1 MEQNK
6 LEKNETQDILNA
18 SLIFAKALG
27 FILTDGEGI
36 VVNISENIK
45 MPEDI
50 KKVIVFKFQ
59 EQIHIYKCE
68 QNLEEGTVVNM
79 QANPSDENQESNN
92 S

>member
-1 MEQNK
+1 MEQNN
-6 LEKNETQDILNA
+6 LEKPENQQDILNA

-36 VVNISENIK
+36 VINISENIK

-50 KKVIVFKFQ
+50 KKVIVFKYQ

-68 QNLEEGTVVNM
+68 QDLDEGTVVNM
-79 QANPSDENQESNN
+79 QENPPSDNQ
-92 S
+92 